1 MLTALT
7 KTLDQQ
13 RAFEVIDFVMVFA
26 LLLAVSMLVLFLLFL
41 IRSRTLLRELRVSSA
56 EVYYFLLPTL
66 ALNGNDHQLIK
77 RLAAFLPF
85 PQQKHRIMI
94 NAQIFDACA
103 RRLVAEEQAD
113 EADLRNLRKKL
124 GFPAGTEDFLPV
136 SSLDLPVDL
145 PVLVV
150 QKGKSAVRGSVVS
163 NTESSLAIMIDDDS
177 ASPLINGPTNV
188 YFQNRAGFFTFAT
201 EVVGRDD
208 RVIRLQHCER
218 IKRYQRRRFSRRQV
232 RLPVFVRPYQ
242 GPYQGPHQGG
252 SRAIKSVFVD
262 LSGGGA
268 SLRNPG
274 QLFRVE
280 QQVEL
285 SFAPHEEKFHVLAQ
299 VVRVS
304 RGGDVM
310 HVEFQA
316 LDESAR
322 DRLVRSIL

>member
-242 GPYQGPHQGG
+242 GPHQGG
-252 SRAIKSVFVD
+252 SRAIKSVLID

-274 QLFRVE
+274 QQFRVE

-285 SFAPHEEKFHVLAQ
+285 SFAPHGEKFHVLAQ

-304 RGGDVM
+304 RGGDVI
-310 HVEFQA
+310 HVEFKA
-316 LDESAR
+316 LEESAR
-322 DRLVRSIL
+322 DRIVRSIL

>member
-1 MLTALT
+1 MFTALN
-7 KTLDQQ
+7 KILDQQ

-66 ALNGNDHQLIK
+66 ALDGNDHQLIK

-103 RRLVAEEQAD
+103 RRLVAEEQID
-113 EADLRNLRKKL
+113 QSDLRNLRKKL
-124 GFPAGTEDFLPV
+124 GFPALTEGILPV

-145 PVLVV
+145 PILVV
-150 QKGKSAVRGSVVS
+150 QKGKSALRGSVVS

-177 ASPLINGPTNV
+177 ASPLINGPIKV
-188 YFQNRAGFFTFAT
+188 YFQNRSGFFTFAT
-201 EVVGRDD
+201 QVTGRDD
-208 RVIRLQHCER
+208 RVIRLQHSER

-232 RLPVFVRPYQ
+232 RLPVFVQPY
-242 GPYQGPHQGG
+242 QGG
-252 SRAIKSVFVD
+252 SRALRSVFVE

-274 QLFRVE
+274 QQFQVE

-285 SFAPHEEKFHVLAQ
+285 SFAPHGEKFHILAQ

-304 RGGDVM
+304 GGGDVI

-316 LDESAR
+316 LNGSKRERIA
-322 DRLVRSIL
+322 RSIL

>member
-7 KTLDQQ
+7 KILDQQ

-66 ALNGNDHQLIK
+66 ALDGNDHQLIK

-136 SSLDLPVDL
+136 SSLDLQVDL

-242 GPYQGPHQGG
+242 GPYQGG
-252 SRAIKSVFVD
+252 SRAIKSILVD

-274 QLFRVE
+274 QQFRVE

-285 SFAPHEEKFHVLAQ
+285 SFAPHGEKFHVLAQ

-316 LDESAR
+316 LNGTERERIA
-322 DRLVRSIL
+322 RSIL